1 MSKFANFKEKFKI
14 YYSYN
19 KYRLPIIFSLIG
31 MFFLTAFPGLH
42 YEYWY
47 EKVSKY
53 NAISIFII
61 MILAVLQLVN
71 AINLSSKKDKRTEYI
86 FTFLFTFFNLLIIF
100 FAYLYI
106 SPYILQG
113 FKIVYIKSILVII
126 TGIVFL
132 IIGNVFSFIYL
143 GYDTKQSLNKIIA
156 ELETGT
162 ENKDE

>member
-1 MSKFANFKEKFKI
+1 MTKFENFKEKVKI

-47 EKVSKY
+47 EKVSSY

-71 AINLSSKKDKRTEYI
+71 AINLSSKKDKRTEYT
-86 FTFLFTFFNLLIIF
+86 FTILFTVFNALIIF

-113 FKIVYIKSILVII
+113 FKAVYIKSILVIVA
-126 TGIVFL
+126 GVVFL
-132 IIGNVFSFIYL
+132 VIGNVFAFIYL

-156 ELETGT
+156 ELEAGT